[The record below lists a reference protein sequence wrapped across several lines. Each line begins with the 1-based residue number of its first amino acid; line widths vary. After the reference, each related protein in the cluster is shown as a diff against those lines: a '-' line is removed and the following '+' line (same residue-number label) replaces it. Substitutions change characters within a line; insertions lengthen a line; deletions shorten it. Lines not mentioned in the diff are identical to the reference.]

1 MTNSFDGKAT
11 PEAVEVTTSN
21 LGPYED
27 LAVDSGLDTAKDK
40 PTASAAPDPQL
51 RVDGYEI
58 DSPAQAYPPH
68 TEEEIAVLMDSIRAD
83 GQIETAILHEGKL
96 LHGLRRG
103 AACERLGIPLLTKP
117 LPEGVNVLDYLAAA
131 HPHRNLTPAQR
142 AAIDVNLMPFY
153 AAEAAKR
160 KRTLSGTRANADGS
174 QPEVPEIA
182 PEPHDC
188 GEPREKAAKSPGSNP
203 HVQHSRARKDT
214 GHSFVQPP
222 IHPCLYR

>member
-83 GQIETAILHEGKL
+83 GQIETAILHEV
-96 LHGLRRG
+96 LHANAWAYPCSRSRCLKV
-103 AACERLGIPLLTKP
+103 LTCSITSP
-117 LPEGVNVLDYLAAA
+117 PRIHIEILP
-131 HPHRNLTPAQR
+131 P
-142 AAIDVNLMPFY
+142 
-153 AAEAAKR
+153 
-160 KRTLSGTRANADGS
+160 LSGR
-174 QPEVPEIA
+174 
-182 PEPHDC
+182 
-188 GEPREKAAKSPGSNP
+188 R
-203 HVQHSRARKDT
+203 
-214 GHSFVQPP
+214 
-222 IHPCLYR
+222 